1 MKVLETKT
9 KPSENIIKEMEEKN
23 TNSVSSAENNDY
35 LDELMEEMFGK
46 VYGTISKVP
55 NPNK

>member
-23 TNSVSSAENNDY
+23 TSSVSSAENNDY
-35 LDELMEEMFGK
+35 LDDLMEEMFGK